1 MFGYIR
7 PFTPRLLV
15 CEYENYKAVYCGVC
29 RELKNY
35 APMLRLSLS
44 YDFVFAALFRMCATG
59 ETEVTKPFRCAVN
72 PTKKRSLCQNEA
84 TKFSAAAAVVMS
96 YYKLCDD
103 IADGKRLRALLKPF
117 FKKPMKRAERD
128 YPGLRAIV
136 AEGFENQLRVEKDS
150 DAGIDLAADPTATAL
165 GKLMESSEPN
175 DERKRAVYE
184 FGYML
189 GRWVYLID
197 AADDL
202 EKDRKRGGFNPF
214 RACPERRIEVLNLC
228 LTEVSARYDKL
239 PSQYH
244 HPIIDNIIELGTLKV
259 QNDIMS
265 PDAKKPKKQND
276 RHSFHKGN

>member
-1 MFGYIR
+1 MFGYIK

-15 CEYENYKAVYCGVC
+15 CEYDNYKAVYCGVC
-29 RELKNY
+29 RELQNY

-59 ETEVTKPFRCAVN
+59 ETELTKTFRCAVN
-72 PTKKRSLCQNEA
+72 PTKKRPLCQNEA
-84 TKFSAAAAVVMS
+84 TKFSAAVAVVMS

-103 IADGKRLRALLKPF
+103 IADGKRLRVLLKPF
-117 FKKPMKRAERD
+117 FKRPLKWAERD

-136 AEGFENQLRVEKDS
+136 SEGFDNQLRVEKDP

-165 GKLMESSEPN
+165 GKILESCEPN
-175 DERKRAVYE
+175 PEHKRPVYE

-202 EKDRKRGGFNPF
+202 KKDQKSGGFNPF
-214 RACPERRIEVLNLC
+214 KTCPERMIEVLNLC

-244 HPIIDNIIELGTLKV
+244 HPIIDNIVELGTLKV
-259 QNDIMS
+259 QNDVMRPGS
-265 PDAKKPKKQND
+265 EKPKKQND
-276 RHSFHKGN
+276 RRSFHMGN